1 MPFVVGDTLPGAFS
15 ITLVFD
21 YKQLKPNRHIAAF
34 FDFDE
39 TLLDVE
45 SGRLGIQWLWDRRL
59 VPFGYILKILTA
71 NFLYKRR
78 MLSDERMVKT
88 MLTFYRK
95 KRLADFQKGSD
106 NFYKSY
112 LKPHLAPGILSRVH
126 FHKEEGHLLVLI
138 SGSVRYLLE
147 PVVRDLEF
155 DHLLCTDLEVDKNG
169 LMTGKPADLVCV
181 DHNKKILALK
191 LAQQLELDLEK
202 SYAYGNHHSDLPLLE
217 TVGNPHAVEPNSI
230 LEKIAHHRSWPIL
243 AYR

>member
-1 MPFVVGDTLPGAFS
+1 MN
-15 ITLVFD
+15 
-21 YKQLKPNRHIAAF
+21 PNSHIAAF

-59 VPFGYILKILTA
+59 VPFGYILKILGA
-71 NFLYKRR
+71 NFLYQRR
-78 MLSDERMVKT
+78 LLSDERMVKI

-95 KRLADFQKGSD
+95 KRLADFQKGAD
-106 NFYKSY
+106 NFYKTY
-112 LKPHLAPGILSRVH
+112 LKPHLAPGILTRVH
-126 FHKEEGHLLVLI
+126 VHKKEGHLLVLI

-147 PVVRDLEF
+147 PVVKDLEF

-181 DHNKKILALK
+181 DHNKKVLTLK

-217 TVGNPHAVEPNSI
+217 TVGNPHVVEPNRI
-230 LEKIAHHRSWPIL
+230 LEKIAHQRSWPIL
-243 AYR
+243 GYR

>member
-1 MPFVVGDTLPGAFS
+1 MKT
-15 ITLVFD
+15 
-21 YKQLKPNRHIAAF
+21 NNHIAAF

-78 MLSDERMVKT
+78 LLSDERMVKT

-95 KRLADFQKGSD
+95 KRLADFQKGAD
-106 NFYKSY
+106 NFYTSY
-112 LKPHLAPGILSRVH
+112 LKPHLAPGILSRVR

-181 DHNKKILALK
+181 DHNKKILTLK

-230 LEKIAHHRSWPIL
+230 LEKIAHHS
-243 AYR
+243 